1 MPSAIPYIRFSSDR
15 QKEGSSVDRQEGMI
29 ADWLKRHPDYTVSNL
44 KYADL
49 AKSGYHGDHIKEA
62 GGFGKLLKAVADGFV
77 RDGDVVLVEAID
89 RTGRLPSM
97 EMLSKVIT
105 PILTAGVSII
115 TLDDNT
121 TYTKESVNTAQLF
134 LLVAKIQAA
143 HDYSKALSRRV
154 KGSYKKRRAL
164 AKESGLAPKRI
175 TPVWLN
181 PDGTLRDEV
190 VPWIKTAF
198 ELYVS
203 GVGKYTIA
211 HRMRASGVERL
222 SKTSGPTVEGW
233 LRNKATIGYWSTLE
247 RTEHHEELLIYPPI
261 IEPALFYKAQI
272 HGDKVKT
279 VRPEKTASH
288 FLVGLVKCAECG
300 KNYIIQNKD
309 RKPHSLRCITR
320 QNKKDCGNTRTIP
333 KPVMDE
339 VYRRTCQRAALEAVK
354 GLSNSVNEQEIAVK
368 EGELREAAK
377 RSDSLMQL
385 VESVGFSQTL
395 SDRFKAVQVQIE
407 GLQADLVL
415 LKRTEYQPT
424 FAEQGIVW
432 KLEKDDE
439 QRLAALLRG
448 VGYQLIVDVTG
459 KISCSHSPIV
469 SLYKGVDRKTG
480 MYQATIN
487 GKLCNIERTA
497 EEHYAQVSLE
507 ASLDNDDMVGDTSW
521 SEEDYDNLRLQ
532 YE

>member
-1 MPSAIPYIRFSSDR
+1 MHTAISYVRFSSAR
-15 QKEGSSVDRQEGMI
+15 QEGGSSVERQEGMI
-29 ADWLKRHPDYTVSNL
+29 ARWLKDHPEYTLSEL
-44 KYADL
+44 RFADL
-49 AKSGYHGDHIKEA
+49 GKSGFHGDHIKEA
-62 GGFGKLLKAVADGFV
+62 GGFGKLLKAVLEGQIKE
-77 RDGDVVLVEAID
+77 GDVILVEAID
-89 RTGRLPSM
+89 RTGRLEAM
-97 EMLSKVIT
+97 DMLTRVIN
-105 PILTAGVSII
+105 PILAGGVSII
-115 TLDDNT
+115 TLDDQT
-121 TYTKESVNTAQLF
+121 TYTKASVNTAQLF

-143 HDYSKALSRRV
+143 YDYSKTLSRRV
-154 KGSYKKRRAL
+154 EDSYKKRRKDVTEKGTVPA
-164 AKESGLAPKRI
+164 RI

-181 PDGTLRDEV
+181 PDGTLRGEV

-247 RTEHHEELLIYPPI
+247 GTEHHEELLIYPPI

-309 RKPHSLRCITR
+309 GKPHSLRCITR

-339 VYRRTCQRAALEAVK
+339 VYRRTCQRATLEAVK

-368 EGELREAAK
+368 EGELREATK

-385 VESVGFSQTL
+385 VESVGFSQSL
-395 SDRFKAVQVQIE
+395 SDRYKSVQEQIE
-407 GLQADLVL
+407 VLQANLVL

-480 MYQATIN
+480 MYQATVN

-497 EEHYAQVSLE
+497 EEHYAQVALE

-521 SEEDYDNLRLQ
+521 SEEDYENLRLQ